1 MPLRVYPGRQIVL
14 EPTSIM
20 HASVRYQA
28 PAPLTTFDKLYKFL
42 MSTFQN
48 VNKKYLSKRK
58 SFKESFKYWKSLN

>member
-48 VNKKYLSKRK
+48 VNKKYL
-58 SFKESFKYWKSLN
+58 